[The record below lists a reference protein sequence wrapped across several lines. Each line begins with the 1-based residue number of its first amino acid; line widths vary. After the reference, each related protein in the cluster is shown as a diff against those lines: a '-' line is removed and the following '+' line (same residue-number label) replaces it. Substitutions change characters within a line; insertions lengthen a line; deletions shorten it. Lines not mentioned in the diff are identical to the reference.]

1 MTLTSNNWQIWAG
14 FVNIVL
20 DAGRLAQPNSAGHL
34 CLHLLYVKSLKTS
47 KTEYYSVSYFC
58 VKPPPFSED
67 LSQYTIIIM
76 DKPRVRKNHNRRF
89 DSLQY
94 LKLAVHNSW
103 KLTPK
108 VAAAKNIESKNDIY
122 KNNSSSSSPA
132 TRNTRETDFAKKSLD
147 GVDNKIKATMANG
160 CTFYYSVQDTVIKND
175 FGDEDSDD
183 EDDEDVITDHLSK
196 SGYEI
201 IPGSDSLENRV
212 SGIINK

>member
-1 MTLTSNNWQIWAG
+1 
-14 FVNIVL
+14 
-20 DAGRLAQPNSAGHL
+20 
-34 CLHLLYVKSLKTS
+34 
-47 KTEYYSVSYFC
+47 
-58 VKPPPFSED
+58 
-67 LSQYTIIIM
+67 M

-132 TRNTRETDFAKKSLD
+132 TGNTREIDFSKKSLD
-147 GVDNKIKATMANG
+147 GGVDNKIKATMANG

-175 FGDEDSDD
+175 FSDEDSDD

-212 SGIINK
+212 SGIINNYINIGNVFLVDEGQKITLKELHRFKFFTLCGISSTRHLYRKIRRNYY

>member
-1 MTLTSNNWQIWAG
+1 
-14 FVNIVL
+14 
-20 DAGRLAQPNSAGHL
+20 
-34 CLHLLYVKSLKTS
+34 
-47 KTEYYSVSYFC
+47 
-58 VKPPPFSED
+58 
-67 LSQYTIIIM
+67 M

-132 TRNTRETDFAKKSLD
+132 TRNTREIDFTKKSLD
-147 GVDNKIKATMANG
+147 GGVDNKIKATMANG

-175 FGDEDSDD
+175 FSDEDSDD

-201 IPGSDSLENRV
+201 IPGSDSMENRV
-212 SGIINK
+212 SGIINNYIFEMFF